1 MNATPGPF
9 ITSFLVILFLSIYLY
24 ISIRTERKA
33 LYGETKVMTVL
44 ISAILIRM
52 MIPFNFPFTISIPS
66 GLLLF
71 ESIFYYKVPGMDL
84 TWLNLLFV
92 IWVLGAVIRITYM
105 LVRLYSFKNNLRPFA
120 VQGMTEYPNL
130 HEILKQN
137 EVQNLPIY
145 LVPIN
150 ISPVIVGVI
159 HPVFVLPSSNL
170 TEKELFYACEH
181 EIQHYKNRD
190 HWLKLFADLL
200 LCIQWF
206 NIPAYVL
213 NEELDLCIEIAN
225 DRRVL
230 DEHDEICKFEYAES
244 IVNIASKIKSGGK
257 IGVGLPLISLRNKGA
272 KTRVDYLTSGAP
284 NAKRNN
290 RFSKFAHAV
299 VIVFAFLVALFVV
312 PERYHVDDKTKETT
326 YLIETDNY
334 YFIEDESGYLL
345 FINGE
350 YKLSFNYIP
359 EDFKDLP
366 IYSKED

>member
-9 ITSFLVILFLSIYLY
+9 ITCFIVILFLSIYLY
-24 ISIRTERKA
+24 ISIHIERKA

-66 GLLLF
+66 RLLVF
-71 ESIFYYKVPGMDL
+71 ETIFFYKVPGMDL

-92 IWVLGAVIRITYM
+92 IWILGAVIRITYM
-105 LVRLYSFKNNLRPFA
+105 LVRLYSFKNNIRPFA
-120 VQGMTEYPNL
+120 VRDMTKYPNL

-137 EVQNLPIY
+137 EVENLPIY

-159 HPVFVLPSSNL
+159 HPVFVLPSSNF

-190 HWLKLFADLL
+190 HWLKLFADFL

-213 NEELDLCIEIAN
+213 NEELDLCIEVAN

-230 DEHDEICKFEYAES
+230 DDHDETYKFDYAES
-244 IVNIASKIKSGGK
+244 IVNIACKIKSGGE
-257 IGVGLPLISLRNKGA
+257 IGVGLPLVSLRNKGA
-272 KTRVDYLTSGAP
+272 KTRVDYITSGNP
-284 NAKRNN
+284 NAKCSN
-290 RFSKFAHAV
+290 RFSKYAQIV
-299 VIVFAFLVALFVV
+299 VIGFTLLVAFFVV
-312 PERYHVDDKTKETT
+312 PERYHVDDETKETT
-326 YLIETDNY
+326 YLIETDNS
-334 YFIEDESGYLL
+334 YFIEDESGYSL

-350 YKLSFNYIP
+350 YKLSFDYIP

-366 IYSKED
+366 IYQKED